1 MTPQITNGGNGTRRT
16 PFSALYIYTFGLT
29 SECCKFIPLVP

>member
-1 MTPQITNGGNGTRRT
+1 MTTENRNGINGTKRNHI
-16 PFSALYIYTFGLT
+16 SVLDIYTSGLT